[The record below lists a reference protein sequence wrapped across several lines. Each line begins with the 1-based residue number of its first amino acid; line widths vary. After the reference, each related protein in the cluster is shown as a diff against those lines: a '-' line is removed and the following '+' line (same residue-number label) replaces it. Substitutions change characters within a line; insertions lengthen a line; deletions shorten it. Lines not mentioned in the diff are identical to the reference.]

1 MGFRCICNH
10 PRGQLCHCDRDSS
23 YRDATDIDYSNTYF
37 RIGVCKIIELSPA
50 AGTEF
55 KPKADFDMKVVLK
68 NIGSTDWN
76 PSSIDIKFISAV
88 DGVKIHQG
96 EGLYDLPSLVE
107 PDDQITIY
115 IDMLSPA
122 DPGSYG
128 ETWALVSGSTVICKW
143 SISIKV
149 K

>member
-1 MGFRCICNH
+1 VSIRVVNSATATAIAPTVIPPIKNT
-10 PRGQLCHCDRDSS
+10 PTPAPESS
-23 YRDATDIDYSNTYF
+23 A
-37 RIGVCKIIELSPA
+37 CKIIELVPA
-50 AGTEF
+50 SGAEF

-68 NIGSTDWN
+68 NVGDTDWD
-76 PSSIDIKFISAV
+76 PSAIDIKFISAV
-88 DGVKIHQG
+88 DGVKLHQG

-107 PDDQITIY
+107 PDDQITFY

-128 ETWALVSGSTVICKW
+128 ETWALVKGSTVICKW